1 MGNLVFGS
9 VRRVHLVFSASARSN
24 NADKKYVY
32 TYIYI
37 YIYIYVYVYVYV
49 YILPFISTLL
59 RLSL

>member
-9 VRRVHLVFSASARSN
+9 VRLVHLVFSASARSN
-24 NADKKYVY
+24 NADKKHVY

-37 YIYIYVYVYVYV
+37 YIYIYVYVYV

>member
-37 YIYIYVYVYVYV
+37 YIYIYIYV